1 MMIFD
6 PAGLVIEVLTMLI
19 VANLYSELQKVR
31 QKLYLLEVEQLANF
45 EKTLKKVFSQNAN

>member
-45 EKTLKKVFSQNAN
+45 EKTLKKVFSQNAD